1 MTRKSKKASVTP
13 TVRIDPKLME
23 ALAPG
28 PLTPAEANELIQ
40 GFKKASF
47 ERALGAESGRE
58 GHTGAGARVRSRRE
72 GRREDQVFLC
82 HILRPSCF
90 VRLSRDLSAGARR
103 L

>member
-1 MTRKSKKASVTP
+1 MEGASMTRKSKKASVTP

-58 GHTGAGARVRSRRE
+58 G
-72 GRREDQVFLC
+72 RREDQVFLC